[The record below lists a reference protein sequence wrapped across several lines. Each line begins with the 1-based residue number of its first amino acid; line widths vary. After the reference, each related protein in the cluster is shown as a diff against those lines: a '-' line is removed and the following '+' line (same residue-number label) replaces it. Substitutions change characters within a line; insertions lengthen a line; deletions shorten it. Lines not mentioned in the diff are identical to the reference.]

1 MKIFEIVIQGAHEEE
16 IAHDIQAGIYAAV
29 QNHGYTDVSV
39 QAETVREAGSGM
51 VEVPRFFEEY
61 DSFHVG
67 TERHNQSS
75 CRSRQGIKA
84 DGGEP
89 GRGSWFLYI
98 LKLNI

>member
-61 DSFHVG
+61 NSGRIAAQRD
-67 TERHNQSS
+67 
-75 CRSRQGIKA
+75 RQQ
-84 DGGEP
+84 
-89 GRGSWFLYI
+89 RR
-98 LKLNI
+98 